1 MPVPH
6 SPLAAS
12 PSPRTRSLT
21 TIGGY
26 ALAIAKALNRYG
38 VDAGPIFRAFHVDT
52 AIANDPMSRLP
63 VDTVTRL
70 YKACVDVTG
79 DPYFGLTVARFIHIS
94 NLHALGFGL
103 AASSTLMD
111 FLKRVE
117 RYFKLASQVGEVAL
131 QQRDDEVVMRV
142 EHLTTVC
149 GETEDAFLGFLV
161 LSMRMLHQQDFNP
174 LHVAMRHPAPPQ
186 GDDAYVRLF
195 RAPVTFDAPCSALT
209 LPMSAL
215 QQPLA
220 GACPELALHNDSLAR
235 EYLARL
241 DKGDVVAATRQKI
254 IEFLPTGECTRDRV
268 AHAMLMSASTLQA
281 RLARHDR
288 SFQSLL
294 DETRKDLACQYV
306 LQPIRS
312 ITEITF
318 LLGFT
323 DSSNFTRAFK
333 RWTGHSPSDFRG
345 NKAASQSTDEHA
357 ASAAERALT
366 P

>member
-1 MPVPH
+1 MPAPN

-12 PSPRTRSLT
+12 SRSRPCSLT

-26 ALAIAKALNRYG
+26 ALAIAKALKSHG
-38 VDAGPIFRAFHVDT
+38 VDSGPIFRAFHIDT

-63 VDTVTRL
+63 VDTVTQL

-79 DPYFGLTVARFIHIS
+79 DAYFGLTVARHIHIS

-117 RYFKLASQVGEVAL
+117 RYFKLASQVGDVTLE
-131 QQRDDEVVMRV
+131 QRDGELVMRV
-142 EHLTTVC
+142 AHRTAVC

-161 LSMRMLHQQDFNP
+161 LSMRLLHQQDFNP
-174 LHVAMRHPAPPQ
+174 LHVAMHHPEPPQ

-209 LPMSAL
+209 LPMNAL

-220 GACPELALHNDSLAR
+220 GACPELALHNDSLALA
-235 EYLARL
+235 YLARL
-241 DKGDVVAATRQKI
+241 DKGDVVAAARQRI
-254 IEFLPTGECTRDRV
+254 IEFLPTGECTRERV
-268 AHAMLMSASTLQA
+268 AQAMVMSASTLQT
-281 RLARHDR
+281 RLARHET

-306 LQPIRS
+306 SQPTRS

-323 DSSNFTRAFK
+323 DSSNFSRAFK

-345 NKAASQSTDEHA
+345 NHPASG
-357 ASAAERALT
+357 SAAEESPSVA
-366 P
+366 